1 MSNGLCIKLV
11 RDPDEYNVSYEDFI
25 IEACRIATMLGV
37 KVCFKQDTLGGKET
51 VVIKP
56 HTDPKIIL
64 LRRGYRI

>member
-11 RDPDEYNVSYEDFI
+11 RDPDQCVSYEDAI

-37 KVCFKQDTLGGKET
+37 KVCFKQDSLGGKET

-56 HTDPKIIL
+56 HTDPETIL
-64 LRRGYRI
+64 FRRGYRI